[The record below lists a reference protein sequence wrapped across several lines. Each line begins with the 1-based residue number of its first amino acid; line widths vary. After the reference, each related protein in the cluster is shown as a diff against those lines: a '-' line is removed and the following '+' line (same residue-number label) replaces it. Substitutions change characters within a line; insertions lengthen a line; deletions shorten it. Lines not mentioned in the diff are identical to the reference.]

1 MANEIKSIYVTI
13 RVDYESDN
21 RMQDAERE
29 REYAATM
36 VTDHANTHTIDEGIL
51 IHNVEI
57 CGYNE
62 L

>member
-1 MANEIKSIYVTI
+1 MAEIKSVYVTLRI
-13 RVDYESDN
+13 DFESDE
-21 RMQDAERE
+21 RMDAESE

-36 VTDHANTHTIDEGIL
+36 VVNDVNTHTIDEGIL

-62 L
+62 